1 MGQTSAERQ
10 ATWRKRH
17 PTRARLATREGHQKR
32 RDVAKEAAKSPL
44 VSWPDIPSNPAG
56 ALADWALANLRVPP
70 GHPNAGA
77 RLELPEYLVAFF
89 RDALAPG
96 CAESLNCVARKNGKS
111 AGTAVLVLGFLV
123 GPLRRDGWR
132 CALASLSREK
142 AHELKMQI
150 EAIAL
155 ASGLKGIEFWRRSQ
169 PAITTANAA
178 VDILSSD
185 SNSGAALGVDL
196 AVCDELGL
204 MHEKSRPFVASL
216 RSSVSAR
223 GGSFMA
229 LSVHG
234 DGPFIPEIL
243 ARRGSPGLAIHHH
256 AAPEGCALDDTEAHK
271 LANPGL
277 GIIKQASYMTAEAAR
292 CLATPSDQAAF
303 RALDLNQ
310 PGSPSREMVCSP
322 SDWTACT
329 VPAAELPAREG
340 PCFLGF
346 DAGGSSSMTAA
357 AAYWPESKRLE
368 IFAAFPSVPNL
379 LDRGQADGV
388 GNTYKEAFDRK
399 ELQLYAGRVTPIG
412 SFILHLGAALEGAA
426 VAGAASDMYRR
437 SEVAQALE
445 AEALSW
451 PWSFRRM
458 GAGPQGSGDVMAFQ
472 RVIFRGD
479 FKTVPSLLMPLALR
493 STILRR
499 DGNGNPALDRG
510 NTGRIDVLSACV
522 LAAGLAAEQ
531 SGDSGFTISQVPF

>member
-1 MGQTSAERQ
+1 MGQSNKARQ
-10 ATWRKRH
+10 AKWRKAH

-32 RDVAKEAAKSPL
+32 RDAVTEAKREII
-44 VSWPDIPSNPAG
+44 SWPDPPADPAG
-56 ALADWALANLRVPP
+56 AVAEWARANLIVPA
-70 GHPNAGA
+70 GHKNAGA
-77 RLELPEYLVAFF
+77 GLALPEYLVAFF

-96 CAESLNCVARKNGKS
+96 CTESLNCVARKNGKS
-111 AGTAVLVLGFLV
+111 AAVAVLVLGYLV

-155 ASGLKGIEFWRRSQ
+155 ASGLVGVQFWRRSQ

-204 MHEKSRPFVASL
+204 MHEKSRPFVNSL

-223 GGSFMA
+223 GGAFMA

-243 ARRGSPGLAIHHH
+243 ARRGAPGLAIHHH
-256 AAPEGCALDDTEAHK
+256 AAPEGCALDDPEAHK

-292 CLATPSDQAAF
+292 CLATPSDQASF

-322 SDWTACT
+322 SDWQACT
-329 VPAAELPAREG
+329 VPATELPARSG
-340 PCFLGF
+340 PAYIGF
-346 DAGGSSSMTAA
+346 DAGGSASMTAA
-357 AAYWPESKRLE
+357 ASYWPESKRLE
-368 IFAAFPSVPNL
+368 IFAAFPATPNL
-379 LDRGQADGV
+379 IDRGQADGV
-388 GNTYKEAFDRK
+388 GGIYQEAFERD
-399 ELQLYAGRVTPIG
+399 ELQVYDGRVTPVG
-412 SFILHLGAALEGAA
+412 AFLLSLAAALEGAEI
-426 VAGAASDMYRR
+426 AGAASDQYRR
-437 SEVAQALE
+437 AEVEQAIE
-445 AEALSW
+445 AEALEW

-458 GAGPQGSGDVMAFQ
+458 GSGPTGSGDVMAFQ
-472 RVIFRGD
+472 RAILRGD
-479 FKTVPSLLMPLALR
+479 FKTVPSLLMPLALK

-499 DGNGNPALDRG
+499 DGNGNPALDRA

-522 LAAGLAAEQ
+522 LAAGLAAA
-531 SGDSGFTISQVPF
+531 SDGDSFSVTRIAV